1 MSQIRQ
7 RNKEVLHLSIFGIFI
22 GAALAFYNIGAISL
36 FLQKFGASQLPE
48 IFIISGIS
56 SMVLSAI
63 FIYSQPYFSFSSL
76 TNGFFILI
84 SFTLLA
90 IFTSIYLDLHPNAV
104 RFSLIFLGPLNS
116 LALLVFWGT
125 FGRVFNVQESKRFA
139 GKVSAGFS
147 LGQIIAFFTIP
158 QLLSLTG
165 LTTPLLIF
173 LSAFFITV
181 ATAYSIIGIGRWY
194 RFLTVLNDSAQL
206 IRSTNNAFKLLR
218 KRFVN
223 YLIIFAI
230 LSICVALFLEYWFLS
245 VVETVYIRPNDLINF
260 LSLFGGVM
268 VSVSLIISWYVYRF
282 VVNRYGLEKSLRL
295 QPILLIVFIFFT
307 LIVAYTL
314 GHTLDAK
321 RFVFFFFLLIAT
333 KFIHDVLRNA
343 IVSPIYRLYLLPIDV
358 RLRFDTQAK
367 LEGFAQELGF
377 LLGGVALYVLAV
389 YTSITAIENIYIAL
403 GLLVLLI
410 IVIRAMHS
418 EYQRIIQK
426 KLGEEEISQADGF
439 ITMPEYIIQEIDQRN
454 AAQIPTFLNILNT
467 LDPIS
472 YKQAI
477 LKLLTSEDARIQK
490 VALIEAAKFCIL
502 DSLPILEQI
511 MELKYFSVLEN
522 AQLIRQTHDRLE
534 GAKFRLVKIKYI
546 EQLTQSKLFL
556 ERVFGAILCN
566 YADDSIKTRLL
577 NKLFRDPVALVRYYA
592 VAASANTNNNLLHN
606 FMIEKLREPQYSNAA
621 FAAIVATGENIF
633 QALDSAFY
641 ATGQKEIVQLRIV
654 QAYGWIDSPKAVDL
668 LLSKINY
675 PNQNIGSMA
684 LEMLGKSGYTLEGN
698 KAVPVRVE
706 LEEVCAVII
715 WNMVASGVL
724 NASSCSDILKDALL
738 SEIEYN
744 YEKIYSLL
752 SLLYDTNKVALIKV
766 NLQSGDPEKAE
777 FAFGLL
783 DMTLEDDM
791 KPMILPILSV
801 SDFEEKIFR
810 TRYVLPTTDDMDKKD
825 VLLHLVQRDYKWVN
839 RWTKACAIRE
849 LLQEGSSE
857 NVELLVSN
865 IVNPDIILSEIAC
878 EALFKLDKE
887 DFEVYAERFHF
898 KNQYATLKEAASKVL
913 NGNRNDSQDTDV
925 MVSEPGSEDQA
936 PHMKFDIITF
946 FTKINELQH
955 IPGLVL
961 SEIAKIATLQEFDA
975 QKVIMI
981 YDNIE
986 DMDFY
991 VIYAGEVILRNK
1003 EKGELARFGTNE
1015 MVHNWYFINETI
1027 SDVELVTET
1036 PTSVYKIPKDRFNEL
1051 QSFHDEIPNS
1061 ILDYTK
1067 TIVS

>member
-1 MSQIRQ
+1 MSQIKQ
-7 RNKEVLHLSIFGIFI
+7 RNKEVLHLSIFGCFI
-22 GAALAFYNIGAISL
+22 GAALAFYNIGAIAL

-63 FIYSQPYFSFSSL
+63 FIYSQPYFAFSSL

-90 IFTSIYLDLHPNAV
+90 TFTSIYLDLHASAV
-104 RFSLIFLGPLNS
+104 RFALIFLGPLNS
-116 LALLVFWGT
+116 IALLVFWGT

-147 LGQIIAFFTIP
+147 LGQIVAFFLIP
-158 QLLSLTG
+158 QLLRLTG

-173 LSAFFITV
+173 LSAFFITL
-181 ATAYSIIGIGRWY
+181 ATTYSVLGIGRWY

-206 IRSTNNAFKLLR
+206 IRSTNSAFKLLR

-230 LSICVALFLEYWFLS
+230 LSVCVALFIEYWFLS
-245 VVETVYIRPNDLINF
+245 VVETVYIRPDDLIDF
-260 LSLFGGVM
+260 LALFSGVM

-295 QPILLIVFIFFT
+295 QPVLLILFIFIT
-307 LIVAYTL
+307 LIVAKTL

-321 RFVFFFFLLIAT
+321 RFIFFFFLLIAT
-333 KFIHDVLRNA
+333 KFIHDIMRNA

-367 LEGFAQELGF
+367 LEGFAQDLGF
-377 LLGGVALYVLAV
+377 ILGGVALYVLAV
-389 YTSITAIENIYIAL
+389 YTSMTAMDNIYVTI
-403 GLLVLLI
+403 GLLAILI

-439 ITMPEYIIQEIDQRN
+439 VTMPEHITQEIEQHN

-467 LDPIS
+467 LDPIT

-477 LKLLTSEDARIQK
+477 LKLLTSEDSRIQK
-490 VALIEAAKFCIL
+490 IALIEASKFCVL

-522 AQLIRQTHDRLE
+522 AGLIRQTHSRLE

-577 NKLFRDPVALVRYYA
+577 NKLFRDPVSLVRYYA
-592 VAASANTNNNLLHN
+592 VAASANTNNHLLHN

-621 FAAIVATGENIF
+621 FAAIVATGETIF

-654 QAYGWIDSPKAVDL
+654 QAYGWIDSPQSVDL

-675 PNQNIGSMA
+675 SNQNIGSMA
-684 LEMLGKSGYTLEGN
+684 LEMLGKSGYTLEGS
-698 KAVPVRVE
+698 KAVPVRIE
-706 LEEVCAVII
+706 LEEVCSVII

-724 NASSCSDILKDALL
+724 DASSCSQILKEALL

-752 SLLYDTNKVALIKV
+752 SLLYDTNKVALIKK
-766 NLQSGDPEKAE
+766 NLRSGDPEKAE

-783 DMTLEDDM
+783 DMTLEEDM

-810 TRYVLPTTDDMDKKD
+810 TRYVLPTTDNMDKKE
-825 VLLHLVQRDYKWVN
+825 VLLNLVQRDYKTVN

-857 NVELLVSN
+857 NVKLLVSN

-878 EALFKLDKE
+878 EALFKLNKE
-887 DFEVYAERFHF
+887 EFETYAERFHF
-898 KNQYATLKEAASKVL
+898 KNQYLTLREAASKVL
-913 NGNRNDSQDTDV
+913 NGNHDHTQGTDTMVTELDSG
-925 MVSEPGSEDQA
+925 EQA
-936 PHMKFDIITF
+936 PYMKFDIITF
-946 FTKINELQH
+946 FTKINELKQ

-961 SEIAKIATLQEFDA
+961 SEVAKIATLQEFDA
-975 QKVIMI
+975 QKVMML

-991 VIYAGEVILRNK
+991 VIYSGEIILRNK
-1003 EKGELARFGTNE
+1003 EKGEFAKFGTNE
-1015 MVHNWYFINETI
+1015 MVHNWHFINETI
-1027 SDVELVTET
+1027 SDVELVTQT
-1036 PTSVYKIPKDRFNEL
+1036 NTSLYKIPKDRFNEL